1 MLTRPMSPRDR
12 RYVVPTWAQSARY
25 GLHKRK
31 RFALVDRILDLGTPV
46 VCLASDELTVH
57 AWACGIAGT
66 LHYVYVPP
74 ELRGNGLARRVI
86 TAAVGG
92 YPEHINVTHK
102 WPRESAR
109 FRYAPSLLE
118 TLIDVLDSFL
128 DSRKTA

>member
-1 MLTRPMSPRDR
+1 MSNRDR

-25 GLHKRK
+25 DGLRKRA
-31 RFALVDRILDLGTPV
+31 RFALVDRMLDEGTPV

-57 AWACGIAGT
+57 AWACGVAGT

-92 YPEHINVTHK
+92 YPEHINVTHE
-102 WPRESAR
+102 WPRASSR
-109 FRYAPSLLE
+109 FRYTPHLLLKE
-118 TLIDVLDSFL
+118 
-128 DSRKTA
+128 AA